1 MLIERLYTEPATIE
15 PIVFTPGV
23 NVILGESD
31 VTSSKNNGVG
41 KSLCVEFLNF
51 ALLKRKGE
59 SRVAKIPRESFDS
72 RTFICVDFELHGIHY
87 TIKRSLEEAEH
98 PRVIVDGR
106 ETVYAKLKDATDFLT
121 GRLFPDQDAQVGFRE
136 ILGPLIRDERS
147 EFKSIVACFDT
158 KARVPDNYAPHL
170 MLLGIDLDTYRAIKG
185 IQKELDAIAIEE
197 ARIKDSV
204 KLVRQKNL
212 DDARSDLNAL
222 DEEVETI
229 RQGIDDLENAPAY
242 DIVKGEILE
251 IEDRMSE
258 LRQRKDVLVQRSA
271 NLAPIALEPGI
282 DSDEI
287 RDFYDQLRAG
297 LGASIVRDLTEV
309 ISFKYKIEQFQRH
322 LLDEKSRVV
331 DVEIR
336 GLNRQLAELDRRYA
350 KLVAVLD
357 QKGQLRNLRQTYAS
371 FQAKSDEL
379 GQLRSFF
386 SRYDQLLI
394 ERQTKKSEIE
404 AERLALQ
411 ASISAATERLRW
423 FERTIL
429 DIHQF
434 IQGNRKA
441 SFEVRTTSRKHVV
454 DIVLRIDDD
463 GSHSVEREKVFIYD
477 IALLLNEY
485 TKFRHPGILVHDN
498 IFDVDDDTLQK
509 SLEFLLTRAR
519 LDDDR
524 QYILTL
530 NVDRIEHSREEVWY
544 YELEQS
550 VRASFTK
557 SNRFLK
563 TQYQELGQD

>member
-1 MLIERLYTEPATIE
+1 MLIERLFTEPATID
-15 PIVFTPGV
+15 PIVFTPGI

-31 VTSSKNNGVG
+31 ATSSKNNGVG
-41 KSLCVEFLNF
+41 KSLCIEFLNF

-59 SRVAKIPRESFDS
+59 SRVAEIPGESFDP

-98 PRVIVDGR
+98 PRIIVDGR

-121 GRLFPDQDAQVGFRE
+121 GRLFADQEAQVGFRE
-136 ILGPLIRDERS
+136 MLGPLIRDERS
-147 EFKSIVACFDT
+147 EFKSIVSCFDT
-158 KARVPDNYAPHL
+158 KARIPDNYAPHL
-170 MLLGIDLDTYRAIKG
+170 MLLGIDLDIYRAIKG

-197 ARIKDSV
+197 ARIKESV

-229 RQGIDDLENAPAY
+229 RQGIDALENAPAY

-258 LRQRKDVLVQRSA
+258 LRRSKDVLVRRSA

-282 DSDEI
+282 DGDEI
-287 RDFYDQLRAG
+287 RAFYDQLRAG
-297 LGASIVRDLTEV
+297 LGASIVRELTEV
-309 ISFKYKIEQFQRH
+309 IAFKSKIEQFQRH

-350 KLVAVLD
+350 KLTAVLD

-394 ERQTKKSEIE
+394 ERQTKRSEIE

-411 ASISAATERLRW
+411 ASISAAAERLRS

-429 DIHQF
+429 TIHQF

-441 SFEVRTTSRKHVV
+441 SFAVRTTSRKHVV

-477 IALLLNEY
+477 MALLLNEY
-485 TKFRHPGILVHDN
+485 TKSRHPGILVHDN

-509 SLEFLLTRAR
+509 SLEFVLTRAR
-519 LDDDR
+519 FDDDQ

-530 NVDRIEHSREEVWY
+530 NVDRIEHAREEVWY

-563 TQYQELGQD
+563 AQYQELG